1 MVIGDDHHRRVKVL
15 GDAMGEL
22 QDPGQRK
29 RSTGDEL
36 HRETAMKKHGH
47 SSDDRPVQYRGN
59 RSGHI
64 RGQALANADRIC
76 PNNAGG
82 PVRGRPLWPT
92 HCCDVDA
99 KEKCHVPEQAY
110 SAGRHLPSRAK
121 RN

>member
-1 MVIGDDHHRRVKVL
+1 MFASLSRIEQSCHALEDTMVIGDDHHRRVKVL

-59 RSGHI
+59 RSGRI

-76 PNNAGG
+76 PKNAGG
-82 PVRGRPLWPT
+82 
-92 HCCDVDA
+92 
-99 KEKCHVPEQAY
+99 
-110 SAGRHLPSRAK
+110 SSS
-121 RN
+121 